1 MSHAC
6 SRWLVPAV
14 LGALLAVPA
23 AHATDTFLSPEL
35 EGKVDAAAR
44 AMIANK
50 TAAGLSVGVV
60 RDGQL
65 VFNRGYGMANLELS
79 VPVNNSTVFRL
90 ASVTKQFTAA
100 SVLLL
105 IEQKKLSLSD
115 KLAKFYPD
123 FPRGKEITILNLLN
137 HTSGIKDYT
146 DGLLWDLS
154 PKGWPTPELA
164 KRLAG
169 IGFDFPPGTHWHYS
183 NSGYFLLGQIIEKV
197 SGKSF
202 AEFTSANLFKPL
214 GMMDTAVDDESDIVP
229 FRAAGYSKSK
239 EAPSGFS
246 NAPFIP
252 MSVVYAAGAT
262 HSTVSDMAKWNV
274 ALYGGKVMSAESFKV
289 MMAPGL
295 LKDGSLARDAIFKMP
310 GEQPHQ
316 SPAGFGPM
324 GYTMGLHTGTLDNHR
339 FMGHEGGIF
348 GFSTIVENYLDDGFM
363 LIILSNTEGGA
374 GRMEMETAR
383 ILFPAPAH

>member
-1 MSHAC
+1 M
-6 SRWLVPAV
+6 
-14 LGALLAVPA
+14 
-23 AHATDTFLSPEL
+23 
-35 EGKVDAAAR
+35 EGKIDAAAR
-44 AMIANK
+44 TMIANK

-65 VFNRGYGMANLELS
+65 VFNRGYGFANLELS

-105 IEQKKLSLSD
+105 VEQHKLSLDD
-115 KLAKFYPD
+115 KLAKYYPD
-123 FPRGKEITILNLLN
+123 FPRGKQITLRHLLN
-137 HTSGIKDYT
+137 HTSGIKDYV
-146 DGLLWDLS
+146 DGLLWELP
-154 PKGWPTPELA
+154 PKDWKTADLA

-169 IGFDFPPGTHWHYS
+169 IGFDFEPGTHWHYS

-197 SGKSF
+197 SGKSL
-202 AEFTSANLFKPL
+202 AEFMTANLFEPL
-214 GMMDTAVDDESDIVP
+214 GMVDTSYDDEADVVP

-239 EAPSGFS
+239 DSPSGFI

-262 HSTVSDMAKWNV
+262 RSTVSDMAKWNL

-289 MMAPGL
+289 MMAQGL
-295 LKDGSLARDAIFKMP
+295 LNDGKLASDAIFHEP
-310 GEQPHQ
+310 GEEPHQ
-316 SPAGFGPM
+316 SPPGFGPM
-324 GYTMGLHTGTLDNHR
+324 GYTMGLHTGTLDGHH

-348 GFSTIVENYLDDGFM
+348 GFSSIVENYLDDGFM

-374 GRMEMETAR
+374 GRLEMETAR